1 MEFCSGLTVCW
12 CFGFV
17 VGKVD
22 AKSYWIN
29 ILLPCVQ
36 LAIKIAQVS
45 N

>member
-22 AKSYWIN
+22 ARGVHQ
-29 ILLPCVQ
+29 CAV
-36 LAIKIAQVS
+36 
-45 N
+45 